1 MGRPDLYRNSGT
13 ISMSDQVNRPVKVEF
28 TPEFKRNIRQ
38 LSKKYRHVQADVQP
52 IIAQVEE
59 GQTPGTQIPR
69 TTYTAFKVRIKN
81 SDIQKGKRSG
91 YRMVYYLKT
100 PEMVFLITIYSKTEQ
115 GDISAAQ
122 IRRIIAEYES
132 QEQMHQ

>member
-1 MGRPDLYRNSGT
+1 MPDKT
-13 ISMSDQVNRPVKVEF
+13 AQPVQVEF

-38 LSKKYRHVQADVQP
+38 LAKKYRHLQADVQP
-52 IIAQVEE
+52 VIAQLEA

-69 TTYTAFKVRIKN
+69 TGYTVFKVRIKN

-91 YRMVYYLKT
+91 YRMIYSLKT
-100 PEMVFLITIYSKTEQ
+100 PELVLLITLYSKTEQ

-122 IRRIIAEYES
+122 IRRIIAAYES
-132 QEQMHQ
+132 QQQAQQER

>member
-1 MGRPDLYRNSGT
+1 
-13 ISMSDQVNRPVKVEF
+13 MSDNTAKLVRVEF

-38 LSKKYRHVQADVQP
+38 LAKKYRHLQSDVQP
-52 IIAQVEE
+52 VIAQLEA

-69 TTYTAFKVRIKN
+69 TGYTVFKVRIKN

-100 PEMVFLITIYSKTEQ
+100 PELVLLITIYSKTEQ
-115 GDISAAQ
+115 GDVFAEQ
-122 IRRIIAEYES
+122 IHRIITEHETQS
-132 QEQMHQ
+132 QVR

>member
-1 MGRPDLYRNSGT
+1 MPDETARAV
-13 ISMSDQVNRPVKVEF
+13 QVEF

-38 LSKKYRHVQADVQP
+38 LAKKYRHLQADVQP
-52 IIAQVEE
+52 VIAQLES

-69 TTYTAFKVRIKN
+69 TGYTVFKVRIQN

-100 PEMVFLITIYSKTEQ
+100 PKLVLLITLYAKTEQ
-115 GDISAAQ
+115 GDIAAEQ
-122 IRRIIAEYES
+122 IRRIIREHES
-132 QEQMHQ
+132 PSQAR